1 MTQNLPPV
9 NTVAPLAT
17 VGMLMATI
25 TRALSTPL
33 KERFVVLHGHAGYGK
48 TTAARYAA
56 NKFRAYRV
64 ECCSHWTRKALLA
77 AILHEMGIPAGHAI
91 NTMFNQVV
99 EQLARSGRPLIID
112 EADYLTRTSCIE
124 MVRDILDKSYAVVVL
139 CGEEL
144 LPSKLEQWE
153 RVHSRIFAYVEALPV
168 DMDDVRHLSKLY
180 CPDTLIDDAWLT
192 ELHRQTGGNTRR
204 VCINLVR
211 ARHEAE
217 HLDSVN
223 LDTWSDRGWYTGTS
237 PKARK
242 AV

>member
-1 MTQNLPPV
+1 MTQNSPPV

-17 VGMLMATI
+17 VGMLMTTM
-25 TRALSTPL
+25 TRALATPL

-77 AILHEMGIPAGHAI
+77 AILHEMGIQAGHAI
-91 NTMFNQVV
+91 SDMFNKVV

-112 EADYLTRTSCIE
+112 EADYLTRNSCIE
-124 MVRDILDKSYAVVVL
+124 TVRDILDKSYAVVVL
-139 CGEEL
+139 CGEEY
-144 LPSKLEQWE
+144 LPSKLEKWE
-153 RVHSRIFAYVEALPV
+153 RVHSRIFDYVEALPV
-168 DMDDVRHLSKLY
+168 DMDDVKHLAHLY
-180 CPDTLIDDAWLT
+180 CPDTKIDDGWLA
-192 ELHRQTGGNTRR
+192 ELHQQTGGNTRR

-211 ARHEAE
+211 ARNEAE
-217 HLDSVN
+217 HLDVVS
-223 LDTWSDRGWYTGTS
+223 LETWGDRGWYTGKS